1 MAGEAVAN
9 TETASPE
16 AGDRDGLTIQV
27 RGVSKSFG
35 SNIAVD
41 NLTFNIRSGEVV
53 GFLGPNG
60 AGKTTTMRLMT
71 SYYTPD
77 AGTILINGVEVQE
90 DDQLTRSYIG
100 FLPEN
105 NPLYDDLLVN
115 EYLSFIAELR
125 GMSREDM
132 DRNLGP
138 TIEDTGLSEIYYRP
152 INQLSKG
159 NRQRVGLAGAILH
172 RPPILVMD
180 EPTEGLD
187 PNQRKTIRELIT
199 TLGEDRT
206 VLLSTHVMA
215 EVEAT
220 CERVLV
226 INRGTLVADSP
237 VQDLLRRAQGL
248 RSIYVE
254 VEGNEVETALQKLP
268 SVDSVERREPIE
280 GRKRYVVSG
289 TGDDDLRPEI
299 FRLAKKRDWVL
310 WELREERA
318 RLEDVFHALT
328 IRQEN
333 PEREQS

>member
-1 MAGEAVAN
+1 MAGETVAN
-9 TETASPE
+9 TETASHD
-16 AGDRDGLTIQV
+16 AADRDSLTIQV
-27 RGVSKSFG
+27 RGASKSFG

-41 NLTFNIRSGEVV
+41 NLTFNVHKGEVV

-77 AGTILINGVEVQE
+77 AGSILINGIDSQE
-90 DDQLTRSYIG
+90 DDQQTRSSIG

-115 EYLSFIAELR
+115 EYLAFIADLR
-125 GMSREDM
+125 GMSKAQLDQ
-132 DRNLGP
+132 NLGP

-187 PNQRKTIRELIT
+187 PNQRKTIRDLIT

-220 CERVLV
+220 CKRVLV
-226 INRGTLVADSP
+226 ISRGRLIADSP
-237 VQDLLRRAQGL
+237 VQDLLRRAEGL
-248 RSIYVE
+248 RSVYVE
-254 VEGNEVETALQKLP
+254 VEGNEVETALQKLS
-268 SVDSVERREPIE
+268 SVDSVERHEPIE

-289 TGDDDLRPEI
+289 TGDEDLRPEI
-299 FRLAKKRDWVL
+299 FRLAKKRDWIL
-310 WELREERA
+310 WELREEKA
-318 RLEDVFHALT
+318 RLEDVFHTLT
-328 IRQEN
+328 VRQGAE
-333 PEREQS
+333 EREES